1 MTYHVT
7 GDASNDSRQFNSPGL
22 SRRKRVRCMKKQR
35 IWYSSE
41 RFGQVSLVV
50 SYEKR
55 SRLKDYDERSI
66 SQVCPLH

>member
-1 MTYHVT
+1 MTYHLT
-7 GDASNDSRQFNSPGL
+7 GDASFDSRPLNSPSL
-22 SRRKRVRCMKKQR
+22 SRHKRVLCMKKQR

-50 SYEKR
+50 SYENR
-55 SRLKDYDERSI
+55 SRLKDYDERLI

>member
-1 MTYHVT
+1 MTYQLT

-22 SRRKRVRCMKKQR
+22 SRRKRLRCMKKQR

-50 SYEKR
+50 SYEKS
-55 SRLKDYDERSI
+55 SRLKDYYERLV